1 MIISLLKLFFEL
13 AYKPSLVHPMGL
25 IIICLRLLLPASWSD
40 LPVHHMM
47 RTTSL
52 NLFDLA
58 PGGVYKL
65 NLFQEKTGGL
75 LHHLFTL
82 AYNNRRSIFCCT
94 FHILTD
100 SLRYKAPCPAV
111 LGLSSLYMI
120 LYIMVEQSS
129 N

>member
-1 MIISLLKLFFEL
+1 MIICRLKLFFEL
-13 AYKPSLVHPMGL
+13 VYKPSLVHPMGL
-25 IIICLRLLLPASWSD
+25 MIICLRLLLPVSCSD
-40 LPVHHMM
+40 LPVHNMM

-58 PGGVYKL
+58 PRGFYKL
-65 NLFQEKTGGL
+65 NLFKERLVVSYTTFSPL
-75 LHHLFTL
+75 PI
-82 AYNNRRSIFCCT
+82 YNRRFIFCCT

-100 SLRYKAPCPAV
+100 SLCYKAPCPAV

-120 LYIMVEQSS
+120 LYIMIEQSS